1 MAKCRFSGRT
11 ARAGKS
17 GVNIIIGDERELRKL
32 AALEKKLKIL
42 VRPKALY
49 KGKVV
54 APAQMESD

>member
-1 MAKCRFSGRT
+1 M
-11 ARAGKS
+11 
-17 GVNIIIGDERELRKL
+17 NIVIGDERELRKL